1 MVDNG
6 EDLDND
12 DNGDN
17 GDNGGEN
24 GERPEK
30 TGSLFWLVV
39 NR

>member
-30 TGSLFWLVV
+30 TGSLFRLVV

>member
-6 EDLDND
+6 EDL